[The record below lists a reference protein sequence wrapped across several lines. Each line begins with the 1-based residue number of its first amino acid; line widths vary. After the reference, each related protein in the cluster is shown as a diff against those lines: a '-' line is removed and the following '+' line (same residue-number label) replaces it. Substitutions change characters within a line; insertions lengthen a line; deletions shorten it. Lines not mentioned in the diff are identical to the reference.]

1 VEQWVGRSPEDR
13 DEDAALR
20 ALVEGTATE
29 TGEGFFHALVESLA
43 RVLGTQGAWVTEY
56 LADTRRL
63 RALAFWLDGGFI
75 DHYEYDIAGT
85 PCEPV
90 IDHAKLVHYPD
101 RIVELYPE
109 DPDLRAQRAVSYMGV
124 PLTDVDGTILGHL
137 AVLDT
142 KAMPEAPRAQA
153 LMRIFA
159 SRAAAELQRLRA
171 ETRLRE
177 REERLRALV
186 DGALDAIVEL
196 DAELAITAA
205 NPAARTLFGWTEEP
219 QAGTSFPG
227 RLESASAQRLSA
239 LVEELRRDTG
249 GAGHIWVG
257 GGLEARRADGKPLTL
272 EASLSRF
279 EARGR
284 EHFTLILRD
293 LEEKL
298 EAERQLRVLAEEA
311 DYLRE
316 ELRAGQ
322 DFGGIVGRSRALRRV
337 LADVAEVGPA
347 DATVLLT
354 GETGTGKELFARAI
368 HEASG
373 RSRRPLVKVN
383 CAAIPANLIESELF
397 GHERGAFTGATQ
409 RREGRF
415 SLADGGTIFLD
426 EVGELPLELQPK
438 LLRVLQEGEFE
449 PVGSSRTKSVD
460 VRVVSATNVDLDQ
473 AVKEGAFRE
482 DLYYRLNV
490 FPIRLPPLRERGDDV
505 VLLAEAFARR
515 FARRSGRCLLPLGD
529 ADARRLEAYHWPG
542 NVRELQNVIER
553 AVITSRDGRLN
564 LARALPLPEGAPHA
578 AESGGGETPGRLLTE
593 AEVRE
598 LERENLRRALER
610 AGWKVSGDGGAA
622 GLLGV
627 SPSTLSSRMKALGLR
642 RPRRD

>member
-1 VEQWVGRSPEDR
+1 
-13 DEDAALR
+13 
-20 ALVEGTATE
+20 
-29 TGEGFFHALVESLA
+29 
-43 RVLGTQGAWVTEY
+43 
-56 LADTRRL
+56 
-63 RALAFWLDGGFI
+63 
-75 DHYEYDIAGT
+75 
-85 PCEPV
+85 
-90 IDHAKLVHYPD
+90 
-101 RIVELYPE
+101 
-109 DPDLRAQRAVSYMGV
+109 
-124 PLTDVDGTILGHL
+124 
-137 AVLDT
+137 
-142 KAMPEAPRAQA
+142 
-153 LMRIFA
+153 
-159 SRAAAELQRLRA
+159 
-171 ETRLRE
+171 
-177 REERLRALV
+177 
-186 DGALDAIVEL
+186 
-196 DAELAITAA
+196 
-205 NPAARTLFGWTEEP
+205 
-219 QAGTSFPG
+219 
-227 RLESASAQRLSA
+227 
-239 LVEELRRDTG
+239 
-249 GAGHIWVG
+249 
-257 GGLEARRADGKPLTL
+257 
-272 EASLSRF
+272 
-279 EARGR
+279 
-284 EHFTLILRD
+284 
-293 LEEKL
+293 
-298 EAERQLRVLAEEA
+298 
-311 DYLRE
+311 
-316 ELRAGQ
+316 
-322 DFGGIVGRSRALRRV
+322 
-337 LADVAEVGPA
+337 
-347 DATVLLT
+347 VLLT

-515 FARRSGRCLLPLGD
+515 FARRSGRSLLPLGD